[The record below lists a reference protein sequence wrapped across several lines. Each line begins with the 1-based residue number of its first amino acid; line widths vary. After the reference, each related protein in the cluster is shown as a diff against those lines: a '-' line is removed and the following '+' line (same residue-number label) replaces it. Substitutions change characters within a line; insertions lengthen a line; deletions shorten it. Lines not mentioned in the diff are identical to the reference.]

1 MEWLDSYNS
10 RKTEPDWINRKNKIL
25 ECLKGEELSYNEIM
39 RETRLTSLSVR
50 WMLYDLERA
59 KIIKP
64 RSVAG
69 NKRYSINEP
78 LPSNAIL

>member
-10 RKTEPDWINRKNKIL
+10 RKTEPGWINRKNKIL

-64 RSVAG
+64 LSVAG
-69 NKRYSINEP
+69 NKLYSINEP
-78 LPSNAIL
+78 LPSDAIL